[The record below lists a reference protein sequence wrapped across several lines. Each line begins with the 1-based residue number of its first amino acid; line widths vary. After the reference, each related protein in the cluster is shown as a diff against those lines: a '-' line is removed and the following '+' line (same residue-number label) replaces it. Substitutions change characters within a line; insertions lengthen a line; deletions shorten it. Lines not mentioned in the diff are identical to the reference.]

1 MIELRWLVFESSHKV
16 LQSRTRY
23 VKETWTG
30 EHVPLREEAWTEWAD
45 VPQLMA
51 AIVNGER
58 KVVTRAL

>member
-1 MIELRWLVFESSHKV
+1 MIELRWLVFEGGHKV
-16 LQSRTRY
+16 LQSRTSY
-23 VKETWTG
+23 TKETWTG
-30 EHVPLREEAWTEWAD
+30 GHVPLREEVRTEWAD